1 MIRGASG
8 WRGCAL
14 LLLALLVSPG
24 RAGAEA
30 GEAPAGAVLD
40 RMEMALAD
48 VHTVR
53 TRFVQEQTLA
63 LFKNTLISRGS
74 ILVEPP
80 AKLLWRVESPIRY
93 VLAIDGK
100 QAKQWDGETG
110 KTQILSLDDNPV
122 FSAVA
127 EQLSAW
133 FGGHYGLLARD
144 YDIAQRSEAPPVFEF
159 VPKPESPAAKM
170 LKLVTVSF
178 REDERYIASIRIEDR
193 GGDVTVLKFEETEIN
208 VPLGPGEWNP

>member
-8 WRGCAL
+8 WRTWAL
-14 LLLALLVSPG
+14 LILGFCVSPG
-24 RAGAEA
+24 RSGAES
-30 GEAPAGAVLD
+30 GEAPAAGALA
-40 RMEMALAD
+40 RMEQALAD

-63 LFKNTLISRGS
+63 LFKNTLVSRGS

-110 KTQILSLDDNPV
+110 KTQTIALDDNPV

-144 YDIAQRSEAPPVFEF
+144 YDIARRSEGPPVFEF

-178 REDERYIASIRIEDR
+178 REDERYIAAIRIEDC